1 VYVCVCVW
9 CIYVHTSVLRTHPVH
24 YLRLIPHLLY
34 PMTLTYI
41 LKNHHAPEI
50 LLMYIAGNNTH
61 AHAHTHTDTFTYIA
75 FA

>member
-1 VYVCVCVW
+1 
-9 CIYVHTSVLRTHPVH
+9 
-24 YLRLIPHLLY
+24 
-34 PMTLTYI
+34 MTLTYI